1 MHLYVFHSMLVFSL
15 AAVPLEVRLC
25 SGKGETQALQHS
37 ETRDRS
43 RSTGRPLFNHSF
55 SPYPLQAPRTCC
67 ANPRRRAPALGTD
80 CKEDD
85 GRLSHC
91 NRYSSTLL
99 PFHLCKVLSIR
110 RKHKNLLL
118 PGSRLSCWFPRS
130 SLQSAPASCISH
142 SKRRRKPGNIL
153 RRRSLLSLST
163 VSILS
168 QRVRLSISVS
178 YSLHFTLYCPAGNEL
193 ELNRNPRLHRP

>member
-67 ANPRRRAPALGTD
+67 ANPRRRAPALGPTAGRMTCVFLTAID
-80 CKEDD
+80 TL
-85 GRLSHC
+85 RLS
-91 NRYSSTLL
+91 
-99 PFHLCKVLSIR
+99 FLSIFAKLSAVEENIR
-110 RKHKNLLL
+110 IFFFLAAGCLAGFL
-118 PGSRLSCWFPRS
+118 GPGCKAPPSRL
-130 SLQSAPASCISH
+130 LYQSFQA
-142 SKRRRKPGNIL
+142 
-153 RRRSLLSLST
+153 
-163 VSILS
+163 
-168 QRVRLSISVS
+168 
-178 YSLHFTLYCPAGNEL
+178 
-193 ELNRNPRLHRP
+193 